1 MEDIIS
7 HIVEEWFLTE
17 PLLFSAW
24 CTHTLAENTKMYCPM
39 RTGKMRSEYNP
50 NILKDWDKDAI
61 EDRLRFEVIRI
72 LLGHPYQR
80 QPYKAKKATLGIA
93 SDVAI
98 CSNYHKIRSIQLPKG
113 LRYDRGLCFE
123 EYYAIVQAYLD
134 QLAQQC
140 NSPTYDMEGFVDDG
154 GGGASDD
161 AECNSQPDSHPDGD
175 NEDKGVDKEAC
186 DEPLNPNEDEY
197 EKDVL
202 DEGEGDD
209 TFEDNEPEDEGSGE
223 NEEDDGGGGTDD
235 PIKDLTKEAEDKAEL
250 WEEDQLASEQ
260 VKEVVRRA
268 QRSKQWGSVAGGLK
282 DEIEATT
289 IVRIDYRTILSGFRA
304 SVLCSKRRLT
314 RMIPSRRYGFQ
325 YMGSKRDFATRLL
338 VAIDVSGSV
347 DDKQVA
353 QALSIINRF
362 FKYGVEN
369 VDVILFDVALHGEVM
384 SMKKAQK
391 SIKIEGRGGTSF
403 QEPIDYFLDN
413 HYDGLIMITDG
424 YAPKPE
430 LPKAFYGNI
439 LWMLYNDEYFRN
451 NGGLLPSAHQWI
463 AELPKNKFTILP
475 PV

>member
-24 CTHTLAENTKMYCPM
+24 CTHTLAENRKLHVPM
-39 RTGKMRSEYNP
+39 RTGEMRIEYNP
-50 NILKDWDKDAI
+50 DILSDWTDEAI
-61 EDRLRFEVIRI
+61 EERLKFEVIRI

-80 QPYKAKKATLGIA
+80 HPYKAKKSTLGIA
-93 SDVAI
+93 SDVTLSAT
-98 CSNYHKIRSIQLPKG
+98 YHKIKSIKVPEG

-123 EYYAIVQAYLD
+123 EYYALVEAFLNQQLPDNPGNDIPLPFAGGEDSDEGDSESEQAGS
-134 QLAQQC
+134 QSRTGIS
-140 NSPTYDMEGFVDDG
+140 SPKDEDDEEPMPKEDDKGSG
-154 GGGASDD
+154 GGM
-161 AECNSQPDSHPDGD
+161 
-175 NEDKGVDKEAC
+175 
-186 DEPLNPNEDEY
+186 
-197 EKDVL
+197 
-202 DEGEGDD
+202 
-209 TFEDNEPEDEGSGE
+209 
-223 NEEDDGGGGTDD
+223 EDDEERD
-235 PIKDLTKEAEDKAEL
+235 PLQQLMDEAAESAEL

-260 VKEVVRRA
+260 VKETVRRA

-304 SVLCSKRRLT
+304 SVLCSKRCLT

-347 DDKQVA
+347 DDGQVA

-369 VDVILFDVALHGEVM
+369 VDVVLFDVGLHGEVM

-391 SIKIEGRGGTSF
+391 SIKIEGRGRTSF

-424 YAPKPE
+424 YAPIPE
-430 LPKAFYGNI
+430 LPKTFYGNI
-439 LWMLYNDEYFRN
+439 LWMLYNDEYFRDN
-451 NGGLLPSAHQWI
+451 CGLLPAVQQWI

>member
-1 MEDIIS
+1 MEEVIS

-24 CTHTLAENTKMYCPM
+24 CTHTLAENRKMHVPM
-39 RTGKMRSEYNP
+39 RTGKMRIEYNP
-50 NILKDWDKDAI
+50 DILADWTNEAI
-61 EDRLRFEVIRI
+61 EERLKFEVIRI

-80 QPYKAKKATLGIA
+80 QPYKAKKSTLGIA
-93 SDVAI
+93 SDVTLSAT
-98 CSNYHKIRSIQLPKG
+98 YHKIKSIKVPEG

-123 EYYAIVQAYLD
+123 EYYALVEAFLN
-134 QLAQQC
+134 QQRPD
-140 NSPTYDMEGFVDDG
+140 NPGNDIPSQHEG
-154 GGGASDD
+154 
-161 AECNSQPDSHPDGD
+161 
-175 NEDKGVDKEAC
+175 C
-186 DEPLNPNEDEY
+186 DESDEDEIDSLSTSTDSDS
-197 EKDVL
+197 ESEQEGREPRKGL
-202 DEGEGDD
+202 SAPIDEDGEE
-209 TFEDNEPEDEGSGE
+209 TVPMEDEKNSGGSGE
-223 NEEDDGGGGTDD
+223 DGGEQEEDEERDPLQQIIDD
-235 PIKDLTKEAEDKAEL
+235 ADESAEL

-260 VKEVVRRA
+260 VKETVRRA

-325 YMGSKRDFATRLL
+325 YMGCKRDFVTRLL

>member
-24 CTHTLAENTKMYCPM
+24 CTHTLAENRKLHVPM
-39 RTGKMRSEYNP
+39 RTGEMRIEYNP
-50 NILKDWDKDAI
+50 DILSDWTNEAI
-61 EDRLRFEVIRI
+61 EERLKFEVIRI

-80 QPYKAKKATLGIA
+80 QPYKAKKSTLGIA
-93 SDVAI
+93 SDVTLSAT
-98 CSNYHKIRSIQLPKG
+98 YHKIKSIKVPEG

-123 EYYAIVQAYLD
+123 EYYALVEAFLNQQLLDNPGNDIPLPFAGSDDSDEGDSESEQAGS
-134 QLAQQC
+134 QSRTGIS
-140 NSPTYDMEGFVDDG
+140 SPKDEDDEEPMPKEDDMGSG
-154 GGGASDD
+154 GGM
-161 AECNSQPDSHPDGD
+161 
-175 NEDKGVDKEAC
+175 
-186 DEPLNPNEDEY
+186 
-197 EKDVL
+197 
-202 DEGEGDD
+202 
-209 TFEDNEPEDEGSGE
+209 
-223 NEEDDGGGGTDD
+223 EDDEERD
-235 PIKDLTKEAEDKAEL
+235 PLQQLMDEAAESAEL

-260 VKEVVRRA
+260 VKETVRRA

-304 SVLCSKRRLT
+304 SVLCSKRCLT

-347 DDKQVA
+347 DDGQVA

-369 VDVILFDVALHGEVM
+369 VDVVLFDVGLHGEVM

-424 YAPKPE
+424 YAPIPE
-430 LPKAFYGNI
+430 LPKTFYGNI
-439 LWMLYNDEYFRN
+439 LWMLYNDEYFRDN
-451 NGGLLPSAHQWI
+451 CGLLPAVQQWI

>member
-1 MEDIIS
+1 MEDVIS

-24 CTHTLAENTKMYCPM
+24 CTHTLAENRKMHVPM
-39 RTGKMRSEYNP
+39 RTGKMRIEYNP
-50 NILKDWDKDAI
+50 DILADWTNEAI
-61 EDRLRFEVIRI
+61 EERLKFEVIRI

-80 QPYKAKKATLGIA
+80 QPYKAKKSTLGIA
-93 SDVAI
+93 SDVTLSAT
-98 CSNYHKIRSIQLPKG
+98 YHKIKSIKVPEG

-123 EYYAIVQAYLD
+123 EYYALVEAFLN
-134 QLAQQC
+134 QQRPY
-140 NSPTYDMEGFVDDG
+140 NPGNDIP
-154 GGGASDD
+154 
-161 AECNSQPDSHPDGD
+161 SQH
-175 NEDKGVDKEAC
+175 E
-186 DEPLNPNEDEY
+186 
-197 EKDVL
+197 
-202 DEGEGDD
+202 EGDESD
-209 TFEDNEPEDEGSGE
+209 
-223 NEEDDGGGGTDD
+223 EDDEERD
-235 PIKDLTKEAEDKAEL
+235 PLQQIIDEADESAEL

-260 VKEVVRRA
+260 VKETVRRA

-439 LWMLYNDEYFRN
+439 LWMLYNDEYFRD

>member
-1 MEDIIS
+1 
-7 HIVEEWFLTE
+7 
-17 PLLFSAW
+17 
-24 CTHTLAENTKMYCPM
+24 M
-39 RTGKMRSEYNP
+39 RTGKMRIEYNP
-50 NILKDWDKDAI
+50 DILADWTNEAI
-61 EDRLRFEVIRI
+61 EERLKFEVIRI

-80 QPYKAKKATLGIA
+80 QPYKAKKSTLGIA
-93 SDVAI
+93 SDVTLSAT
-98 CSNYHKIRSIQLPKG
+98 YHKIKSIKVPEG

-123 EYYAIVQAYLD
+123 EYYALVEAFLK
-134 QLAQQC
+134 QQR
-140 NSPTYDMEGFVDDG
+140 PDKPGDDIPLPLEGGDD
-154 GGGASDD
+154 SD
-161 AECNSQPDSHPDGD
+161 
-175 NEDKGVDKEAC
+175 
-186 DEPLNPNEDEY
+186 EDEIDSLSVSTDSDS
-197 EKDVL
+197 ES
-202 DEGEGDD
+202 
-209 TFEDNEPEDEGSGE
+209 EDEGREPRKGLSSPID
-223 NEEDDGGGGTDD
+223 EDDEETVPMEDEKNSGGSWEDGGEQDEDEERD
-235 PIKDLTKEAEDKAEL
+235 PLQQIIDEADESAEL

-260 VKEVVRRA
+260 VKETVRRA
-268 QRSKQWGSVAGGLK
+268 QRSKQWGSMAGGLK

-439 LWMLYNDEYFRN
+439 LWMLYNDEYFRD

>member
-1 MEDIIS
+1 MEDVIS

-24 CTHTLAENTKMYCPM
+24 CTHTLAENRKLHVPM
-39 RTGKMRSEYNP
+39 RTGKMRIEYNP
-50 NILKDWDKDAI
+50 DILADWTNEAI
-61 EDRLRFEVIRI
+61 EERLKFEVIRI

-80 QPYKAKKATLGIA
+80 QPYKAKKSTLGIA
-93 SDVAI
+93 SDVTLSAT
-98 CSNYHKIRSIQLPKG
+98 YHKIKSIKVPEG

-123 EYYAIVQAYLD
+123 EYYALVEAFLNQQRPDNPGNDIPLPFAGGDDSDEGDSDWPLGDSDSESEQAGSQSRKGISSLKD
-134 QLAQQC
+134 
-140 NSPTYDMEGFVDDG
+140 EDDEEPMPKE
-154 GGGASDD
+154 D
-161 AECNSQPDSHPDGD
+161 
-175 NEDKGVDKEAC
+175 DKGSGGSKD
-186 DEPLNPNEDEY
+186 EDEELEDDE
-197 EKDVL
+197 EKDPL
-202 DEGEGDD
+202 QQLMDEA
-209 TFEDNEPEDEGSGE
+209 
-223 NEEDDGGGGTDD
+223 
-235 PIKDLTKEAEDKAEL
+235 AESAEL

-260 VKEVVRRA
+260 VKETVRRA
-268 QRSKQWGSVAGGLK
+268 QRSKQWGSMAGGLK

-347 DDKQVA
+347 DDKQVS

>member
-24 CTHTLAENTKMYCPM
+24 CTHTLAENRKLHVPM
-39 RTGKMRSEYNP
+39 RTGEMRIEYNP
-50 NILKDWDKDAI
+50 DILSDWTDEAI
-61 EDRLRFEVIRI
+61 EERLKFEVIRI

-80 QPYKAKKATLGIA
+80 QPYKAKKSTLGIA
-93 SDVAI
+93 SDVTLSAT
-98 CSNYHKIRSIQLPKG
+98 YHKIKSIKVPEG

-123 EYYAIVQAYLD
+123 EYYALVEAFLNQQLPDNPGNDIPLPFAGGEDSDEGDSESEQAGS
-134 QLAQQC
+134 QSRTGIS
-140 NSPTYDMEGFVDDG
+140 SPKDEDDEEPMPKEDDKGSG
-154 GGGASDD
+154 GGM
-161 AECNSQPDSHPDGD
+161 
-175 NEDKGVDKEAC
+175 
-186 DEPLNPNEDEY
+186 
-197 EKDVL
+197 
-202 DEGEGDD
+202 
-209 TFEDNEPEDEGSGE
+209 
-223 NEEDDGGGGTDD
+223 EDDEERD
-235 PIKDLTKEAEDKAEL
+235 PLQLMDEAAESAEL

-260 VKEVVRRA
+260 VKETVRRA

-304 SVLCSKRRLT
+304 SVLCSKRCLT

-347 DDKQVA
+347 DDGQVA

-369 VDVILFDVALHGEVM
+369 VDVVLFDVGLHGEVM

-424 YAPKPE
+424 YALIPE
-430 LPKAFYGNI
+430 LPKTFYGNI
-439 LWMLYNDEYFRN
+439 LWMLYNDEYFRDN
-451 NGGLLPSAHQWI
+451 CGLLPAVQQWI

>member
-1 MEDIIS
+1 MEDVIS

-24 CTHTLAENTKMYCPM
+24 CTHTLAENRKMHVPM
-39 RTGKMRSEYNP
+39 RTGKMRIEYNP
-50 NILKDWDKDAI
+50 DILADWTNEAI
-61 EDRLRFEVIRI
+61 EERLKFEVIRI

-80 QPYKAKKATLGIA
+80 QPYKAKKSTLGIA
-93 SDVAI
+93 SDVTLSAT
-98 CSNYHKIRSIQLPKG
+98 YHKIKSIKVPEG

-123 EYYAIVQAYLD
+123 EYYALVEAFLN
-134 QLAQQC
+134 QQRPD
-140 NSPTYDMEGFVDDG
+140 NHGKDIPSQHEGGDD
-154 GGGASDD
+154 SD
-161 AECNSQPDSHPDGD
+161 
-175 NEDKGVDKEAC
+175 
-186 DEPLNPNEDEY
+186 EDETDSLSASTDSDSEY
-197 EKDVL
+197 EQEGREPRKGL
-202 DEGEGDD
+202 SSPIDEDD
-209 TFEDNEPEDEGSGE
+209 EETVPMEDEKNSGGSGE
-223 NEEDDGGGGTDD
+223 DGGEQEEDEERDPLQQIIDD
-235 PIKDLTKEAEDKAEL
+235 ADESAEL

-260 VKEVVRRA
+260 VKETVRRA

-463 AELPKNKFTILP
+463 AELPKNKFTMLP

>member
-7 HIVEEWFLTE
+7 HIVEGWFLTE

-24 CTHTLAENTKMYCPM
+24 CTHTLAENRKMHVPM
-39 RTGKMRSEYNP
+39 RTGKMRIEYNP
-50 NILKDWDKDAI
+50 DILADWTKEAI
-61 EDRLRFEVIRI
+61 KERLKFEVIRI

-93 SDVAI
+93 SDVTI
-98 CSNYHKIRSIQLPKG
+98 CSNYHNIQSIQLPQG

-123 EYYAIVQAYLD
+123 EYYVIVQTYLD

-140 NSPTYDMEGFVDDG
+140 ISPTYDMEGFVDDG

-161 AECNSQPDSHPDGD
+161 EECKSQPDSHPDSD
-175 NEDKGVDKEAC
+175 NEDKCVDKGAC
-186 DEPLNPNEDEY
+186 
-197 EKDVL
+197 
-202 DEGEGDD
+202 
-209 TFEDNEPEDEGSGE
+209 
-223 NEEDDGGGGTDD
+223 DD
-235 PIKDLTKEAEDKAEL
+235 PIKDLIKEAVDKAEL
-250 WEEDQLASEQ
+250 WEEDQLAAEQ

-289 IVRIDYRTILSGFRA
+289 IVCIDYRTILSRFRA
-304 SVLCSKRRLT
+304 SVLCNKRRLT

-325 YMGSKRDFATRLL
+325 YMGSKRDFETRLL

-347 DDKQVA
+347 DDKQVD

-362 FKYGVEN
+362 FKYGVES
-369 VDVILFDVALHGEVM
+369 VDVVLFDVGLHGEVM

-391 SIKIEGRGGTSF
+391 SIKIEGRGGTCF

-413 HYDGLIMITDG
+413 HYDGLVMITDG
-424 YAPKPE
+424 YAPKPT
-430 LPKAFYGNI
+430 LPDTFYGTSCGCCI
-439 LWMLYNDEYFRN
+439 MTSIIERIAKYYRPHTS
-451 NGGLLPSAHQWI
+451 GLPSCRRTSVQFYRQFSHEPQ
-463 AELPKNKFTILP
+463 
-475 PV
+475 

>member
-1 MEDIIS
+1 MEEVIS

-24 CTHTLAENTKMYCPM
+24 CTHTLAENRKMHVPM
-39 RTGKMRSEYNP
+39 RTGKMRIEYNP
-50 NILKDWDKDAI
+50 DILADWTDEAI
-61 EDRLRFEVIRI
+61 EERLKFEVIRI

-80 QPYKAKKATLGIA
+80 QPYKAKKSTLGIA
-93 SDVAI
+93 SDVTLSAT
-98 CSNYHKIRSIQLPKG
+98 YHKIKSIKVPEG

-123 EYYAIVQAYLD
+123 EYYALVEAFLN
-134 QLAQQC
+134 QQRPD
-140 NSPTYDMEGFVDDG
+140 NPGNDIPSQHEG
-154 GGGASDD
+154 
-161 AECNSQPDSHPDGD
+161 
-175 NEDKGVDKEAC
+175 C
-186 DEPLNPNEDEY
+186 DESDEDEIDSLSTSTDSDS
-197 EKDVL
+197 ESEQEGREPRKGL
-202 DEGEGDD
+202 SAPIDEDD
-209 TFEDNEPEDEGSGE
+209 EETVPMEDEKNSGGSGE
-223 NEEDDGGGGTDD
+223 DGGEQEEDEERD
-235 PIKDLTKEAEDKAEL
+235 PLQQIIDEADESAEL

-260 VKEVVRRA
+260 VKETVRRA

-403 QEPIDYFLDN
+403 QEPIDYFHDN

-439 LWMLYNDEYFRN
+439 LWMLYNDEYFRD

>member
-1 MEDIIS
+1 MEEVIS

-24 CTHTLAENTKMYCPM
+24 CTHTLAENRKMHVPM
-39 RTGKMRSEYNP
+39 RTGKMRIEYNP
-50 NILKDWDKDAI
+50 DILADWTNEAI
-61 EDRLRFEVIRI
+61 EERLKFEVIRI

-80 QPYKAKKATLGIA
+80 QPYKAKKSTLGIA
-93 SDVAI
+93 SDVTLSAT
-98 CSNYHKIRSIQLPKG
+98 YHKIKSIKVPEG

-123 EYYAIVQAYLD
+123 EYYALVEAFLN
-134 QLAQQC
+134 QQRPD
-140 NSPTYDMEGFVDDG
+140 NPGNDIPSQHEGGDE
-154 GGGASDD
+154 SD
-161 AECNSQPDSHPDGD
+161 
-175 NEDKGVDKEAC
+175 
-186 DEPLNPNEDEY
+186 EDEIDSLSTSTDSDS
-197 EKDVL
+197 ESEQEGREPRKGL
-202 DEGEGDD
+202 SAPIDEDD
-209 TFEDNEPEDEGSGE
+209 EETVPMEDEKNSGGSGE
-223 NEEDDGGGGTDD
+223 DGGEQEEDEERD
-235 PIKDLTKEAEDKAEL
+235 PLQQIIDEADESAEL

-260 VKEVVRRA
+260 VKETVRRA

-325 YMGSKRDFATRLL
+325 YMGCKRDFATRLL

>member
-1 MEDIIS
+1 MEEVIS

-24 CTHTLAENTKMYCPM
+24 CTHTLAENRKMHVPM
-39 RTGKMRSEYNP
+39 RTGKMRIEYNP
-50 NILKDWDKDAI
+50 DILADWTDEAI
-61 EDRLRFEVIRI
+61 EERLKFEVIRI

-80 QPYKAKKATLGIA
+80 QPYKAKKSTLGIA
-93 SDVAI
+93 SDVTLSAT
-98 CSNYHKIRSIQLPKG
+98 YHKIKSIKVPEG

-123 EYYAIVQAYLD
+123 EYYALVEAFLN
-134 QLAQQC
+134 QQRPD
-140 NSPTYDMEGFVDDG
+140 NPGNDIPSQHEG
-154 GGGASDD
+154 
-161 AECNSQPDSHPDGD
+161 
-175 NEDKGVDKEAC
+175 C
-186 DEPLNPNEDEY
+186 DESDEDEIDSLSTSTDSDS
-197 EKDVL
+197 ESEQEGREPRKGL
-202 DEGEGDD
+202 SAPIDEDD
-209 TFEDNEPEDEGSGE
+209 EETVPMEDEKNSGGSGE
-223 NEEDDGGGGTDD
+223 DGGEQEEDEERD
-235 PIKDLTKEAEDKAEL
+235 PLQQIFDEADESAEL

-260 VKEVVRRA
+260 VKETVRRA

-430 LPKAFYGNI
+430 LPKVFYGNI

>member
-1 MEDIIS
+1 MEDIFS
-7 HIVEEWFLTE
+7 HIVEGWFLTE

-24 CTHTLAENTKMYCPM
+24 CTHTLAENRKMHVPM
-39 RTGKMRSEYNP
+39 RTGKMRIEYNP
-50 NILKDWDKDAI
+50 DILADWTKEAI
-61 EDRLRFEVIRI
+61 KERLKFEVIRI

-93 SDVAI
+93 SDVTI
-98 CSNYHKIRSIQLPKG
+98 CSNYHNIQSIQLPQG

-123 EYYAIVQAYLD
+123 EYYVIVQAYLD

-140 NSPTYDMEGFVDDG
+140 ISPTYDMEGFVDDG

-161 AECNSQPDSHPDGD
+161 EECKSQPDSHPDSD
-175 NEDKGVDKEAC
+175 NEDKCVDKGAC
-186 DEPLNPNEDEY
+186 
-197 EKDVL
+197 
-202 DEGEGDD
+202 
-209 TFEDNEPEDEGSGE
+209 
-223 NEEDDGGGGTDD
+223 DD
-235 PIKDLTKEAEDKAEL
+235 PIKDLIKEAVDKAEL
-250 WEEDQLASEQ
+250 WEEDQLAAEQ

-289 IVRIDYRTILSGFRA
+289 IVRIDYRTILSRFRA
-304 SVLCSKRRLT
+304 SVLCSQRRLT

-325 YMGSKRDFATRLL
+325 YMGSKRDFETRLL

-347 DDKQVA
+347 DDKQVD

-369 VDVILFDVALHGEVM
+369 VDVVLFDVGLHGEVM

-391 SIKIEGRGGTSF
+391 SIKIEGRGGTCF

-424 YAPKPE
+424 YAPKPT
-430 LPKAFYGNI
+430 LPDTFYGNI
-439 LWMLYNDEYFRN
+439 LWMLYNDEYYRKN
-451 NGGLLPSAHQWI
+451 CQVLPAAHQWI
-463 AELPKNKFTILP
+463 AELPKNQCTILP